1 MHAGRRMLRTRGLTP
16 SRAVSKPL
24 LAHLSLTL
32 AYVAT
37 GRLALILAVP
47 PGYASPIFPPAG
59 IAVAGMLIG
68 GLATLP
74 WTFLGSLSL
83 NFWISYSAGDR
94 FDEIGIA
101 AAIVI
106 AAASVLQAAVGGSV
120 LRRDV
125 GYPTRLDRGRELSV
139 FCCSLRPFA

>member
-1 MHAGRRMLRTRGLTP
+1 M
-16 SRAVSKPL
+16 

-37 GRLALILAVP
+37 GKLALILAVP

-68 GLATLP
+68 GSATLP

-120 LRRDV
+120 LRRAV

-139 FCCSLRPFA
+139 FCCSLRPFAW